1 MQTLSIDI
9 ETFSSVD
16 LAKCGTY
23 QYVNSPDFQI
33 LLFAYSIDGGPVEIV
48 DLACGEFIPES
59 VLDMLF
65 SDDVK
70 KTAWNAAFERVCIQK
85 HFKDVFS
92 DGRCVFYVEHMYE
105 GFNSGMVNL
114 PIGQW
119 ECTMVKAGFL
129 GLPLKLE
136 ECAKV
141 LKLNVQKDA
150 AGKALIKYFCV
161 PRKPTKNND
170 SVRNTPPVPVSTDW
184 TNGIENITKDLFSE
198 KERMGLYGFKS
209 LAELDCFEKWQAFK
223 QYNIR
228 DVQVENE
235 IARKIAAFPIPDFEK
250 RLYVLDQKIN
260 DRGVMLDPEFIRNA
274 IQMDEETKRRMTA
287 EAIEITG
294 LDNPNSAAQLKAWL
308 EVETGDEIADM
319 RKDTLPDIL
328 KNTDSAAAKRVI
340 KLRQEMSKTSLKK
353 YASMLKALGPD
364 NRVRGLF
371 QFIGA
376 NRTRRWGGR
385 LIQPQNLPKNSLPD
399 LDLARQLVRAGDL
412 DTLEFLF
419 GNVPDT
425 LSQLIRTAFVAS
437 PGKKLVVSDFSA
449 IEARVI
455 AWIAGERWRLEVFQ
469 THGKI
474 YEASASQMF
483 KIPIQDVDK
492 SLRGKGKIAELALG
506 FQGSVGA
513 LEKMGALKM
522 GLQAHELKPLVDAW
536 RSANPKIVKLWYAT
550 QRAAIAA
557 VENPGEAVRVDCAAE
572 ISYKVEKGILF
583 CTLPSG
589 GRLAYVR
596 PEIYEGT
603 YGPALMFRGMNQT
616 TKKWEDVYT
625 YGGSLVENIVQAT
638 ARDILAEALLRL
650 ADNGIDTVMHVHDE
664 TVNEV
669 DADEADEVGAV
680 ERINAIMGAPVAWAP
695 GLPLGAEGY
704 ETFYYKKD

>member
-1 MQTLSIDI
+1 MQTFSIDI

-16 LAKCGTY
+16 LAKCGIY
-23 QYVNSPDFQI
+23 QYANSPDFQI

-48 DLACGEFIPES
+48 DLASGELLPTKICAALINPA
-59 VLDMLF
+59 
-65 SDDVK
+65 VK
-70 KTAWNAAFERVCIQK
+70 KTAWNAAFERVCLQRHLEKNLIGYGVDSFFDK
-85 HFKDVFS
+85 LMP
-92 DGRCVFYVEHMYE
+92 GALR
-105 GFNSGMVNL
+105 L
-114 PIGQW
+114 PIDQW

-150 AGKALIKYFCV
+150 AGKALIKYFCA

-170 SVRNTPPVPVSTDW
+170 SVRNMPPVPVSTDW

-223 QYNIR
+223 QYNTR

-235 IARKIAAFPIPDFEK
+235 IARKITAFPIPDFEK

-364 NRVRGLF
+364 QRVRGLF

-483 KIPIQDVDK
+483 KIPLQDVDK

-550 QRAAIAA
+550 QRAAITA
-557 VENPGEAVRVDCAAE
+557 VENPGEAVRVECAAE

-596 PEIYEGT
+596 PEIYEGK
-603 YGPALMFRGMNQT
+603 YGPALRFEGMDQT
-616 TKKWEDVYT
+616 TKKWGKTDT

-650 ADNGIDTVMHVHDE
+650 ADNGIETVMHVHDE

-669 DADEADEVGAV
+669 DADEVGAV

-704 ETFYYKKD
+704 ECFYYKKD